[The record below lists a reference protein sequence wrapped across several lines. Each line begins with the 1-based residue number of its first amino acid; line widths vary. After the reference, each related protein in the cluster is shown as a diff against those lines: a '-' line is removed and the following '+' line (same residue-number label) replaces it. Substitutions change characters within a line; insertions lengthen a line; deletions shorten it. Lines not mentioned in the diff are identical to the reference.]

1 MNVSNLTR
9 EAQIRKE
16 LREDE
21 HPGIYP
27 QVNTDI
33 ETWKLYELSQDKVAF
48 CEKLVKETWERI
60 QQLKSK
66 DGELEEELSK
76 TIYLENIRLK
86 QDPWKIDSKE
96 EKAFWENAKKRLLQR
111 SIKSMSNENEQEDDQ
126 AGIYKEIINS
136 YAQEIIGNFEPKSYA
151 FASKALPFGFNRLL
165 NASNRSYDRFWGEQF
180 SLTDNIKPF
189 GYIDEIRRLSKLG
202 TVVLLPTHHS
212 NLDSILIG
220 WCLHSLGLEAFQ
232 YGAGLNLYNN
242 PIMKYFFSRL
252 GAYKI
257 DRRKKNLF
265 YLETLKAYS
274 RYSTL
279 RGVPSIFFPGGTR
292 SRDGQLEERLKLG
305 LVGTVMDAQR
315 INFQEATP
323 ENPAKKIFA
332 VPMVLNYHFVL
343 EAEKLISQHLKKQ
356 GQEKY
361 FIDKQALP
369 GIHKITKFLYKFLGA
384 KSEVFLSIGKPM
396 DLFGNDLDAKGNSI
410 DKDGNIIQV
419 RDYFVSGGKITAD
432 YQRDSV
438 YTRMLGEEISKRFY
452 RENIVLSSHIV
463 TYAAFS
469 ILSKKHRRL
478 DLYGLLRLPKEDRQI
493 PKVQFYKVVESLRQ
507 RLLTMDKEEQVRLS
521 SKLYGD
527 LEDLIED
534 GLKNSGIYHPK
545 KVLKIDKEGNFLTDD
560 MNLLYFYHNRL
571 KGYELEKYV

>member
-1 MNVSNLTR
+1 MNTTKLSR

-21 HPGIYP
+21 HPGVYP
-27 QVNTDI
+27 HINKDI
-33 ETWKLYELSQDKVAF
+33 ETWKLYELSQDKKAF
-48 CEKLVKETWERI
+48 CERLVVETWERI

-66 DGELEEELSK
+66 EGELEEELSK

-96 EKAFWENAKKRLLQR
+96 EKAFWQNAKKRLLQR
-111 SIKSMSNENEQEDDQ
+111 SLKSLSTDQEQEADPSE
-126 AGIYKEIINS
+126 IYKEIISS
-136 YAQEIIGNFEPKSYA
+136 YAWEIIGNFEPSSYG

-180 SLTDNIKPF
+180 NLTDRIKPF

-220 WCLHSLGLEAFQ
+220 WCLHTIGLPAFQ
-232 YGAGLNLYNN
+232 YGAGLNLFNN
-242 PIMKYFFSRL
+242 PLMKYFFDRL

-274 RYSTL
+274 RYTTL

-292 SRDGQLEERLKLG
+292 SRDGQLEKRLKLG

-315 INFQEATP
+315 INFQEESP

-343 EAEKLISQHLKKQ
+343 EAEKLISQHLKKK

-369 GIHKITKFLYKFLGA
+369 GIHKITQFLFKFLGA

-396 DLFGNDLDAKGNSI
+396 DLFGNDVDANGNSI
-410 DKDGNIIQV
+410 DKNGKVINI
-419 RDYFVSGGKITAD
+419 RDYFVSDGKITAD

-452 RENIVLSSHIV
+452 RENIVLTSHIV
-463 TYAAFS
+463 SYAAFA

-493 PKVQFYKVVESLRQ
+493 PKMPFYKVVESLRQ
-507 RLLTMDKEEQVRLS
+507 RLLVLDEEGKVRLS
-521 SKLYGD
+521 SKVYGD
-527 LEDLIED
+527 LEDLIAD
-534 GLKNSGIYHPK
+534 GLKNSGVYHPK
-545 KVLKIDKEGNFLTDD
+545 KVLKADKEGNFLTDD

-571 KGYELEKYV
+571 KGYGLEKYV